1 MSIKLSND
9 YVLDHVVASGGLE
22 FGGKGWLW
30 DRPLIWLGLID
41 PSLFIIFG
49 KSITYEPKKGKSSLV
64 EALGMCFATSG
75 RDVNKV
81 GLTNPGFDVFMK
93 SIVPHINFRKTKFAA
108 SLFGTKEE
116 TSAYDLQAAH
126 RKSAACCR

>member
-49 KSITYEPKKGKSSLV
+49 RASPMNRRKEIFVGGSPGNV
-64 EALGMCFATSG
+64 FATSG
-75 RDVNKV
+75 A
-81 GLTNPGFDVFMK
+81 GP
-93 SIVPHINFRKTKFAA
+93 
-108 SLFGTKEE
+108 
-116 TSAYDLQAAH
+116 
-126 RKSAACCR
+126 